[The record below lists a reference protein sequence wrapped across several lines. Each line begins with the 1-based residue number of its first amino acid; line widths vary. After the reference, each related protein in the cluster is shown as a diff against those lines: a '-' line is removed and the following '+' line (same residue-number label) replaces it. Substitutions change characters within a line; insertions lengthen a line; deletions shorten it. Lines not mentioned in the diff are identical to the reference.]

1 MQPDLTKE
9 LLILELNSASQFLPN
24 VKLGTNKVI
33 MEGTEEQFMALWEMI
48 GEQFDFQTEC
58 DCEGED

>member
-33 MEGTEEQFMALWEMI
+33 IEGTEEQFMALWGMI
-48 GEQFDFQTEC
+48 GDKFDFQTDC